1 MTITQH
7 SGVISWIVRFPATAP
22 ALALLLVA
30 GAATAQDEKPA
41 KPAKPLK
48 MADRMDAAEARLAEI
63 GTTLGEIVGRD
74 TPSNIR
80 SQIDQLRDNFDG
92 LLKDL
97 ESLRG
102 NVDES
107 AVADE
112 DRDERLDA
120 LNDDVTGL
128 WAEVEAIKTAVADLS
143 KNEVAGYDD
152 GFFVGSRDGKHRLKI
167 NAYAKPYYRLGLQ
180 KGWDLTPAGDL
191 AYDEQGQP
199 MGGETE
205 VVENAFGLAAGRLIL
220 SAQVFETV
228 KVVAEI
234 DYGTLSG
241 QIEFPLNATPP
252 ASVAYSH
259 IDVNEHALSFKSVYG
274 EFAPMPELRLRA
286 GQFKP
291 GFDRET
297 LFPTNGM
304 TFSSLSLMTRRHARF
319 NEGVDLEETL
329 TYRWDYEVVRGSS
342 FGYDRGFQVAGCV
355 ADGLLKYAVGAY
367 NGGGP
372 NVGTDNRDILTTI
385 RLESDF
391 LGMMTP
397 GMSDLDTVESPL
409 VSVGAAFAYDLPEHR
424 DAIDPARTY
433 NAEEISVTG
442 DLHAK
447 WMGVSLLASVFY
459 RTADHGEAW
468 PTGIDSLGLGGQL
481 AYFNELTGLEPAFR
495 YGSYDP
501 DIDRDLNH
509 IHELTASLGYHVVP
523 RHLSLAVEWRGMFA
537 AQKDQTYLKPWG
549 VWFEDLHEITLM
561 AQASF

>member
-1 MTITQH
+1 L
-7 SGVISWIVRFPATAP
+7 AP
-22 ALALLLVA
+22 AMALLLAA
-30 GAATAQDEKPA
+30 GTSAAQDGKAAA
-41 KPAKPLK
+41 KPAKPPK
-48 MADRMDAAEARLAEI
+48 VGDRVDAIEARLAEI
-63 GTTLGEIVGRD
+63 GATLGEIVGQE
-74 TPSNIR
+74 TPASIR
-80 SQIDQLRDNFDG
+80 SRIEQLQDNFDG

-97 ESLRG
+97 EALRG
-102 NVDES
+102 NLDES
-107 AVADE
+107 AVRGE

-120 LNDDVTGL
+120 LNEEVAGL
-128 WAEVEAIKTAVADLS
+128 WSQVEAIKSAVDELS
-143 KNEVAGYDD
+143 KTEVAGYDD
-152 GFFVGSRDGKHRLKI
+152 GFFVGSRDGRHRLKL
-167 NAYAKPYYRLGLQ
+167 NGYARPYYRLGLQ
-180 KGWDLTPAGDL
+180 KGWDVTRSGDL

-199 MGGETE
+199 MGGDLE
-205 VVENAFGLAAGRLIL
+205 VKENAFGLAAGRLIL

-241 QIEFPLNATPP
+241 QIEFPVNATPP

-259 IDVNEHALSFKSVYG
+259 IDVNEHALSFKSIYG
-274 EFAPMPELRLRA
+274 EFVPLPELRLRA

-297 LFPTNGM
+297 LFPDSGL
-304 TFSSLSLMTRRHARF
+304 TFSSRSLMTRRHARWG
-319 NEGVDLEETL
+319 EAGMPEDAL
-329 TYRWDYEVVRGSS
+329 TYRWDYEIVRGSS

-355 ADGLLKYAVGAY
+355 ADGLFKYAVGAY

-372 NVGTDNRDILTTI
+372 NVGNDNRDILTTI

-397 GMSDLDTVESPL
+397 GMSDLDTVERPL
-409 VSVGAAFAYDLPEHR
+409 VSVGAGFAYDLPEHR

-447 WMGVSLLASVFY
+447 WMGASLLASVFY
-459 RTADHGEAW
+459 RAADHGEAW
-468 PTGIDSLGLGGQL
+468 PTGIDSLGLSGQL
-481 AYFNELTGLEPAFR
+481 AYFNEFTGLEPAFR

-501 DIDRDLNH
+501 DIERDLNH
-509 IHELTASLGYHVVP
+509 IHEITASLGYHVVP
-523 RHLSLAVEWRGMFA
+523 RHLSLAFEWRGMFA

-549 VWFEDLHEITLM
+549 VWFEDLHELTLT
-561 AQASF
+561 ALASF